1 MYFIFKWGFICDL
14 FKVFIKICLIGVTH
28 LLIDIAYIDIAFLY
42 EAAGIVDCI
51 AHTHIDIEWLWA
63 RNHTREKIQRS
74 FTNALALMKKY
85 PEFKFMLS
93 QPELYR
99 YLKEKAPKKYE
110 ELKQL
115 VKEGRWNPKAQ
126 CMLKPT
132 AILQAVRVLCV
143 RYCKAKSSLKMNLT

>member
-1 MYFIFKWGFICDL
+1 MFFIFKWGFICDL

-42 EAAGIVDCI
+42 KAAGIVDCI

-63 RNHTREKIQRS
+63 RNQTREKIQRS

-99 YLKEKAPKKYE
+99 YLKEEVPKKYE

-115 VKEGRWNPKAQ
+115 VKEGRGEPEGAMYVEADCNLASGES
-126 CMLKPT
+126 L
-132 AILQAVRVLCV
+132 VR
-143 RYCKAKSSLKMNLT
+143 